1 MAEDNA
7 NGEVKPNGDGGDT
20 PRQLT
25 EEYWN
30 ECKAGIDSIIQHCI
44 DVAAKTQD
52 VKLAAAADILMLIN
66 EVDVA
71 LLCVRA
77 DKNEED
83 EAKRKMQELE
93 EKQAA
98 GRLGM
103 DCMAAVVK
111 AHYKARGADKVEE
124 PKPEADTADAG
135 DGAPSDDTAEHLA
148 KSIVDAVANGNKEGQ
163 KND

>member
-7 NGEVKPNGDGGDT
+7 NGEVKPNGDGGDN
-20 PRQLT
+20 PRKLT
-25 EEYWN
+25 EAYWN
-30 ECKAGIDSIIQHCI
+30 ECKAGIDSIVQHCI

-52 VKLAAAADILMLIN
+52 VKVAAAADILMLIN

-77 DKNEED
+77 DPNEKE

-98 GRLGM
+98 GRLGAE
-103 DCMAAVVK
+103 CMAAVIK
-111 AHYKARGADKVEE
+111 AHYKAHGADKAKE
-124 PKPEADTADAG
+124 PKPEAED
-135 DGAPSDDTAEHLA
+135 SDTAENLA
-148 KSIVDAVANGNKEGQ
+148 KNIVDSVDNANKEAM